1 MSTIRRSRRV
11 AKLPAA
17 PAGID
22 PEKAE
27 LLYHPGGDHHDRAV
41 RDYLD
46 TFGSICNVPR
56 KYPGADPKETP
67 YDIIIHMLEA
77 DRCRKDIV
85 TLQSV
90 NREWCFAVRR
100 HRFAKLQL
108 TPDSRPKRLLNV
120 WRPDTLLPHL
130 RQVDIFGGLD
140 LWSQISDEEFDELP
154 LGWLNKLLPLLQQIS
169 RHSPLEILRVEDLYW
184 PALTPEI
191 RECLL
196 RGFPHIYAL
205 HIMNVD
211 FRNSNQLLRTLNAF
225 PQVQYLW
232 IGDLSYDSQ
241 SHTLSQISRTEPLF
255 LREVYLPSAYT
266 GLFLDW
272 LLGQRNT
279 LVVERLRIAVRDL
292 YRDDAKL
299 VRLIRKV
306 GPWLKSLKY
315 LEYSGLEVSQGRV
328 YYREDRC
335 GPAQTRERE
344 PRVNGRGTDGDE
356 GEQSDDEDMEMDAR
370 EPYPATGDL
379 PRDIPP
385 EYLQEFHD
393 TSSLL
398 HDQFDEDQVGTRD
411 TDLSY
416 AFPAWSWREDY
427 GYAEFAAQLVRPI
440 STPMLEHVVARIHWK
455 NDMSLLTL
463 KMLSRMTFPPE
474 SFWRLIISIYFENE
488 EVLRKAPWRDIDD
501 CLQSLTYPEAT
512 EQLLMIATRGW
523 DLCSREV
530 ALAKRDEVLR
540 RLPRTAQ
547 RADFELHVV
556 KWARASS
563 EFVGKGIEDWVTGIY
578 YS

>member
-1 MSTIRRSRRV
+1 
-11 AKLPAA
+11 
-17 PAGID
+17 
-22 PEKAE
+22 
-27 LLYHPGGDHHDRAV
+27 
-41 RDYLD
+41 
-46 TFGSICNVPR
+46 
-56 KYPGADPKETP
+56 
-67 YDIIIHMLEA
+67 MLEA

-335 GPAQTRERE
+335 GPAQRSVSQGSTAAAPTEMRASKVTTKTWKWTHGSRTPRRETFLGTFPRSTCRNSMTPLPCYTINLMKTRLARAIRTSHTRS
-344 PRVNGRGTDGDE
+344 PPGPGGRTT
-356 GEQSDDEDMEMDAR
+356 
-370 EPYPATGDL
+370 AT
-379 PRDIPP
+379 P
-385 EYLQEFHD
+385 
-393 TSSLL
+393 SSRPSS
-398 HDQFDEDQVGTRD
+398 F
-411 TDLSY
+411 DLS
-416 AFPAWSWREDY
+416 PLRCSSTLWR
-427 GYAEFAAQLVRPI
+427 GF
-440 STPMLEHVVARIHWK
+440 T
-455 NDMSLLTL
+455 
-463 KMLSRMTFPPE
+463 
-474 SFWRLIISIYFENE
+474 
-488 EVLRKAPWRDIDD
+488 
-501 CLQSLTYPEAT
+501 
-512 EQLLMIATRGW
+512 G
-523 DLCSREV
+523 
-530 ALAKRDEVLR
+530 
-540 RLPRTAQ
+540 RT
-547 RADFELHVV
+547 
-556 KWARASS
+556 
-563 EFVGKGIEDWVTGIY
+563 T
-578 YS
+578 